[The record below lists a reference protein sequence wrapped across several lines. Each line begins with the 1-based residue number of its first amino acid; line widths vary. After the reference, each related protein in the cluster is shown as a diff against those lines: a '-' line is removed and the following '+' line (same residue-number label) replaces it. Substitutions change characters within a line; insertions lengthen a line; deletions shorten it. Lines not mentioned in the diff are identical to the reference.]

1 VTVRKTS
8 RQTLDEAKVNL
19 DLLKYEL
26 ESFLRGEWR
35 YEYFY
40 TIAYRKVYTG
50 HKVYTKVLPTL
61 TEHPDEGNQ

>member
-1 VTVRKTS
+1 MIQKTS
-8 RQTLDEAKVNL
+8 RQTLDDAKVNL
-19 DLLKYEL
+19 DLLKHDL

-50 HKVYTKVLPTL
+50 NKVYTKSTSTL
-61 TEHPDEGNQ
+61 LKPVDIV